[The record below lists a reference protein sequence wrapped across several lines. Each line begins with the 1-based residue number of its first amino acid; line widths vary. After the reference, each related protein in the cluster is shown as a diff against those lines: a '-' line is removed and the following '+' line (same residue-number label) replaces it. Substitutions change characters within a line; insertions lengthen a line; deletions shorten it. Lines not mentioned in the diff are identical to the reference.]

1 MWATVRDES
10 LVIQQHLAM
19 IVLGQNLESNEQWKC
34 DGCDFLLSAET
45 NLFHRIGWMGPG
57 LEQALETQHPP
68 HVPNQLS

>member
-1 MWATVRDES
+1 M
-10 LVIQQHLAM
+10 
-19 IVLGQNLESNEQWKC
+19 C

-68 HVPNQLS
+68 MCQTNCPKALIPTVEKCLLEWHRS